1 MTNENK
7 FKNTFSPLS
16 FLPKLNLTPD
26 LFTSSPDP
34 PRGVGNEGC
43 GQLVTYSLCLSFLL
57 TLFLSSSMV
66 SYPQDTALHE
76 LLTHEFFTQ
85 AAALQEQLQH
95 GFFPCAV
102 VFQEQT
108 APACVPQWVTG
119 PARKLLQCDL
129 LSTGS
134 PVLVWAF
141 HGLQLF
147 PGHIHVLLCE
157 VCSRLLKL
165 PHCLEIVSLVLI
177 FFIQLV
183 SAGFS

>member
-26 LFTSSPDP
+26 LSTSSPDP
-34 PRGVGNEGC
+34 HRGVGNEGC
-43 GQLVTYSLCLSFLL
+43 GQLITYSLCLSFLL

-95 GFFPCAV
+95 GSPNGSQVLPGNCSSVISSPRVHLFWCGLSMGCNFSQGTSTCSCVRSAV
-102 VFQEQT
+102 
-108 APACVPQWVTG
+108 
-119 PARKLLQCDL
+119 
-129 LSTGS
+129 
-134 PVLVWAF
+134 
-141 HGLQLF
+141 
-147 PGHIHVLLCE
+147 
-157 VCSRLLKL
+157 
-165 PHCLEIVSLVLI
+165 
-177 FFIQLV
+177 
-183 SAGFS
+183 GF